1 MEKNVQKL
9 IEILGKERVGI
20 HEPLWKYSS
29 LHIGGPADL
38 FFRAKK
44 QKDLI
49 QGVNAAR
56 KLSIPFFIL
65 GGGTNILIGDKGFRG
80 LVIKNET
87 NLIKLVRI
95 YGGKKQSEGGNTAKV
110 HTVYLEVETGV
121 GVNRLVRF
129 TIEQGLAGL
138 EVFLGQPGS
147 VGGAVYINAHNM
159 RLGKF
164 IGDAIYGAK
173 LLNKAG
179 SIVEVPHTYFKFGYD
194 RSSIQESEDI
204 VLSVLFKLEV
214 GNKDQLWQKAQS
226 VLEYRRQTQPQGVFS
241 AGCTFRNISKS
252 DAVRIAAP
260 DYTQSAG
267 FLLDS
272 LGLKGEK
279 RGNACFSPEHANFIT
294 HKGQA
299 KACDM
304 LELINLAKKNV
315 KDKYGIILQEEI
327 VQVGDF

>member
-1 MEKNVQKL
+1 MKSSVQKL
-9 IEILGKERVGI
+9 IDTLGKDRI
-20 HEPLWKYSS
+20 SLNEPLWKYSS

-38 FFRAKK
+38 FFRAK
-44 QKDLI
+44 QQEDILLS
-49 QGVNAAR
+49 VAASR
-56 KLSIPFFIL
+56 NLKIPFFIL

-80 LVIKNET
+80 LIIKNET
-87 NLIKLVRI
+87 NRIQLVGLR
-95 YGGKKQSEGGNTAKV
+95 GGKKLHTA
-110 HTVYLEVETGV
+110 YLEVETGV

-164 IGDAIYGAK
+164 IGDAVYGAK

-179 SIVEVPHTYFKFGYD
+179 NVVEVPHTYFKFGYD
-194 RSSIQESEDI
+194 RSCIQESEDI

-214 GNKDQLWQKAQS
+214 GNKEELWQKAQS

-252 DAVRIAAP
+252 DAVRIATP

-267 FLLDS
+267 FLLES

-279 RGNACFSPEHANFIT
+279 RGNACFSSEHANFIT

-304 LELINLAKKNV
+304 LELINVAKKSV